1 MKKSIGVISSRS
13 GMAKF
18 YAQLLKGLFGDMA
31 DIYVY
36 NLEEG
41 TIRNLRECDLYLNTS
56 TSYDLMH
63 NSWARS
69 YFPPS
74 YWVVQSAITFTK
86 KAVEI
91 LQSYPEGTRAMLVNQ
106 SQHMA
111 MESISQLYHLGISNI
126 EFFPYSPEMDSVPD
140 VDLAFAPGEA
150 DLAPPGVTVV
160 DLGSRHLTAN
170 TICEIALKLGNS
182 FFLESQK
189 FSDYTAALA
198 EVDYSLQKISY
209 NSLTIE
215 NKLEIIL
222 NALDAGIVCVD
233 ESGTVTLINRSARE
247 LLCVSRSQVLGRPAA
262 QVLPELSFDAGQALP
277 PRLLNVRGLELGVTV
292 TPLHIGQRSL
302 GAFAMLQ
309 RFQEA
314 EDRQITLRL
323 QKTPKSH
330 QARYTFADIVGSSP
344 AIRKAREIA
353 RRMAA
358 GSVSVMVSGE
368 SGTGKELFAQA
379 IHNASA
385 RKNGPFI
392 AVNCAALTE
401 TLLESELFG
410 YAEGA
415 FTGAKKG
422 GKPGLFE
429 CAHQGSLFLD
439 EIETM
444 SPALQAKLLRVLQER
459 EVVRIGSIDPIPVDV
474 RILSSTNEDLLSRVQ
489 QGSFRRDLYYRLNVI
504 PLHIPA
510 LRERREDILLL
521 AETFCRQLGADFTIS
536 GRAQAALVQHRWP
549 GNVRELR
556 NCMEYLLHMGRSVA
570 DLEDLPEQFHVR
582 RFAPPA
588 GEDELLPQEWSV
600 MRVLGELY
608 PQRRGLGRVGIVR
621 ACADQGVPIS
631 EHEVRLALQTLEAG
645 GWLSVGRGRG
655 GTRLSDAGYRHYREL
670 LNQRTDC

>member
-1 MKKSIGVISSRS
+1 MTHQEYFDKLTDSIDTLSDILDTEHYGMCLVDKDGYIIKWYYEKFFNIKASAAVGRHVTEVIENTRLHVVAQTGVKEL
-13 GMAKF
+13 M
-18 YAQLLKGLFGDMA
+18 QLQEINGSMVITNRIPLIHNHEVIGA
-31 DIYVY
+31 A
-36 NLEEG
+36 G
-41 TIRNLRECDLYLNTS
+41 TIIFRDIKEIAHLHSRMSKLEDNFKAYRSEIAKMYAAQYHFDDIITNNQKMLNLKHLGQTI
-56 TSYDLMH
+56 
-63 NSWARS
+63 ARS
-69 YFPPS
+69 D
-74 YWVVQSAITFTK
+74 A
-86 KAVEI
+86 
-91 LQSYPEGTRAMLVNQ
+91 
-106 SQHMA
+106 
-111 MESISQLYHLGISNI
+111 
-126 EFFPYSPEMDSVPD
+126 SV
-140 VDLAFAPGEA
+140 
-150 DLAPPGVTVV
+150 
-160 DLGSRHLTAN
+160 
-170 TICEIALKLGNS
+170 
-182 FFLESQK
+182 
-189 FSDYTAALA
+189 
-198 EVDYSLQKISY
+198 
-209 NSLTIE
+209 
-215 NKLEIIL
+215 
-222 NALDAGIVCVD
+222 
-233 ESGTVTLINRSARE
+233 LI
-247 LLCVSRSQVLGRPAA
+247 Q
-262 QVLPELSFDAGQALP
+262 
-277 PRLLNVRGLELGVTV
+277 
-292 TPLHIGQRSL
+292 
-302 GAFAMLQ
+302 
-309 RFQEA
+309 
-314 EDRQITLRL
+314 
-323 QKTPKSH
+323 
-330 QARYTFADIVGSSP
+330 
-344 AIRKAREIA
+344 
-353 RRMAA
+353 
-358 GSVSVMVSGE
+358 GE